1 MPETKGAVTLLSKI
15 MAGKLTERDGV
26 ITSVF
31 TPRQV
36 SVKNWSGLGSPA
48 DVRKAA
54 EVLVDYDYLRRET
67 VPMGASGG
75 RPSERYAIN
84 PAVLKDVAVRTGS
97 RG

>member
-1 MPETKGAVTLLSKI
+1 MPETKGAATLLSKI
-15 MAGKLTERDGV
+15 KSGKLADSDGV
-26 ITSVF
+26 ISSSF

-36 SVKNWSGLGSPA
+36 SVKHWAGLGSPA

-84 PAVLKDVAVRTGS
+84 PAVLKDIAVGTGS